1 MENENIG
8 RAEHW
13 YIGTRP
19 PRAERAS
26 PVGTALRPVCSP
38 CAGDRCACPGVR
50 RSCGTAWRACEH
62 GAPPDLRARD
72 ETVLVFVDTDEDL
85 DEMMELALEVRL
97 GARHVHARVAQRRR
111 EGRHLREV
119 AVGQV
124 GVVLCE
130 AAGGGACRLRPVD
143 GRYVL
148 AKQQLW
154 LAVVPASSR
163 VPRGRH
169 APASSVAFKQGLF
182 GSRHF
187 VTQRTSSAPCLPPR
201 PPPHLVLPPPRPLP
215 LSRCLFL

>member
-8 RAEHW
+8 TAEHW

-19 PRAERAS
+19 RRAERAF

-38 CAGDRCACPGVR
+38 CAGDRCARPGVR

-148 AKQQLW
+148 AQQQLW

-163 VPRGRH
+163 VPRARH
-169 APASSVAFKQGLF
+169 APAPSPSSRVCSALALRYAAHAAAPRAF
-182 GSRHF
+182 
-187 VTQRTSSAPCLPPR
+187 
-201 PPPHLVLPPPRPLP
+201 PPPLR
-215 LSRCLFL
+215 SK

>member
-1 MENENIG
+1 
-8 RAEHW
+8 
-13 YIGTRP
+13 
-19 PRAERAS
+19 
-26 PVGTALRPVCSP
+26 
-38 CAGDRCACPGVR
+38 
-50 RSCGTAWRACEH
+50 
-62 GAPPDLRARD
+62 
-72 ETVLVFVDTDEDL
+72 
-85 DEMMELALEVRL
+85 MMELALEVRL

-163 VPRGRH
+163 VPRARH
-169 APASSVAFKQGLF
+169 APASSGAFKQGLF

-187 VTQRTSSAPCLPPR
+187 VTPVAAPR
-201 PPPHLVLPPPRPLP
+201 AFPPPDLVLPPPRPPP
-215 LSRCLFL
+215 LSPRLLSLIILSRSAEPKLTCVRRSPRDSHWRQTWARHAAPRRARAPSASRGLRRRHAA

>member
-1 MENENIG
+1 MVHWHTPAPC
-8 RAEHW
+8 RACLPCGH
-13 YIGTRP
+13 GP
-19 PRAERAS
+19 APRVLSVCKRSVRA
-26 PVGTALRPVCSP
+26 PW
-38 CAGDRCACPGVR
+38 

-62 GAPPDLRARD
+62 GAPPDLRAWD
-72 ETVLVFVDTDEDL
+72 ETVLIFVDTDEDL
-85 DEMMELALEVRL
+85 YEMMELALEVRL

-163 VPRGRH
+163 VPRARH
-169 APASSVAFKQGLF
+169 APASSGAFKQGLF

-187 VTQRTSSAPCLPPR
+187 VTQPQRPVPSPPPLSAPR
-201 PPPHLVLPPPRPLP
+201 PPPHPGLR
-215 LSRCLFL
+215 LFLHAFFL

>member
-8 RAEHW
+8 TAEHW

-19 PRAERAS
+19 RRAERAF

-38 CAGDRCACPGVR
+38 CAGDRCARPGVR

-148 AKQQLW
+148 AQQQLW

-163 VPRGRH
+163 VPRARH
-169 APASSVAFKQGLF
+169 APASSGAFKQGLF

-187 VTQRTSSAPCLPPR
+187 VTQRQEQR
-201 PPPHLVLPPPRPLP
+201 PVPSTPGR
-215 LSRCLFL
+215 R